1 MFLTQRRSFFLY
13 SFVIVDIFLLLC
25 NNLLSLTKIE
35 DNEHK

>member
-1 MFLTQRRSFFLY
+1 MFLTQRRSFFGY

-25 NNLLSLTKIE
+25 NNLLSLTKTE